1 MCDAYFLKYEFFV
14 NTSVH
19 VYTDWVEACLYMALR
34 ECKSLGAPAF
44 LFKKGAT
51 CYRIALLILAAL
63 EGGRGSAQPLRRTRL
78 TGVSTFSCGGSMPVG
93 VDTDAVWRLCS

>member
-1 MCDAYFLKYEFFV
+1 MLISVETLGNIKNLAAHFLKYVF
-14 NTSVH
+14 
-19 VYTDWVEACLYMALR
+19 
-34 ECKSLGAPAF
+34 SLELAARIQKPRCPAS

-93 VDTDAVWRLCS
+93 VGTDAVWRLCS